1 MMINFKGHLYNGKKK
16 KTKKKMDLL
25 ITDLRQILPTIL
37 HPQPLT
43 SNNHSLTQASFKLV
57 IGE

>member
-1 MMINFKGHLYNGKKK
+1 
-16 KTKKKMDLL
+16 MDLL

-43 SNNHSLTQASFKLV
+43 SNNHSLTQASVRLV
-57 IGE
+57 IGG